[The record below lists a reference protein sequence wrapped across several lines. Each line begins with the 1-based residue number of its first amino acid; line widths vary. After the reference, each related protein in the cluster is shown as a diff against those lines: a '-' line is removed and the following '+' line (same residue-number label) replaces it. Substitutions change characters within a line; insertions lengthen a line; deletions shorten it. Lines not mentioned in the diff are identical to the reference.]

1 MDQSNDPPRAETERR
16 FENAIAG
23 YLDDVSA
30 GTPDPGKLLAAH
42 PDLADDLR
50 DFLQDHQRLMRIADL
65 LQVGVSADE
74 QAENS
79 TPHDSIRDETA
90 RLENIALGAPVP
102 LQNSDQS
109 SSPSLGR
116 FGDYDLLHEIAR
128 GGMGVVYKA
137 HQVSLNRTVAIKM
150 ILRGTLAGGED
161 IERFTLEAKAVAKL
175 SHPQIVVIHDVG
187 QCDDQYFYSME
198 YVEGR
203 SLAEMIRS
211 GPVNSRKAAEY
222 VEQVARAI
230 EFAHQNNI
238 VHRDIK
244 PSNVLVDASGR
255 ARVTDFGLAK
265 HVDRGEELTLT
276 GQIIGTPAYMA
287 PEQITNRRGEIGP
300 ACDVYGM
307 GALLYE
313 LLTGRTPFKGRD
325 QFNTLLQV
333 LDCEPQSPR
342 EVNHDVPRELAAI
355 CLKCLEKD
363 PRRRYT
369 SAADLADDLNRFL
382 SGDPISVHGHK
393 IVDRV
398 VRTLGRSQYDRE
410 FHTWSR
416 IFLYVGGISLATHIL
431 VFLNHKLQPPH
442 PLGQLIVVRIGEL
455 IAMGAV
461 LWWLRSEWYP
471 PRGAPTRQLLSL
483 WLGYLAGST
492 TLILVTYLQ
501 TPAGQSFDDFLA
513 YPPMAVLASL
523 LFMMLGSSYWGY
535 CYVIGSIFLA
545 IAILTS
551 LWLAA
556 APLIFGA
563 AWATSLLILSVR
575 LGCLAENQ

>member
-1 MDQSNDPPRAETERR
+1 MDQSNDPPNAADDSR
-16 FENAIAG
+16 FEDAIAG

-30 GTPDPGKLLAAH
+30 GTPNPEKLLAAH
-42 PDLADDLR
+42 PDLADELRAFLR
-50 DFLQDHQRLMRIADL
+50 DHHHLMRIGDL
-65 LQVGVSADE
+65 LKVGDNAAE
-74 QAENS
+74 QAGNS
-79 TPHDSIRDETA
+79 TPHDSTGDGTA
-90 RLENIALGAPVP
+90 GPQLALNVP
-102 LQNSDQS
+102 TSKHDSEQS
-109 SSPSLGR
+109 QSPGLGR

-137 HQVSLNRTVAIKM
+137 HQVSLNRTVAVKM

-175 SHPQIVVIHDVG
+175 CHPQIVVIHDVG

-198 YVEGR
+198 YIEGR

-211 GPVNSRKAAEY
+211 GPVNCRRAAEY

-230 EFAHQNNI
+230 DFAHQNNI

-342 EVNHDVPRELAAI
+342 EVNHDVPRELEAI

-363 PRRRYT
+363 PRRRYA
-369 SAADLADDLNRFL
+369 SAADLADDLNRYM

-393 IVDRV
+393 IVGRL
-398 VRTLGRSQYDRE
+398 VRILGRSQYDRE
-410 FHTWSR
+410 FYTWSR
-416 IFLYVGGISLATHIL
+416 ILLYVGGISLVTHIL
-431 VFLNHKLQPPH
+431 VFLNHKRQSPH
-442 PLGQLIVVRIGEL
+442 PLAQLIPIRVGEL
-455 IAMGAV
+455 VAMGAV
-461 LWWLRSEWYP
+461 LWWLRSEWFP

-483 WLGYLAGST
+483 WVGYLAGST
-492 TLILVTYLQ
+492 TLVLITYLL
-501 TPAGQSFDDFLA
+501 TPAGAPFDDFLA

-535 CYVIGSIFLA
+535 CYVIGSMFLV
-545 IAILTS
+545 IAIVTSCWLTV
-551 LWLAA
+551 
-556 APLIFGA
+556 APLVFGA
-563 AWATSLLILSVR
+563 AWAACLVILSGH
-575 LGCLAENQ
+575 LGRLAENQ